1 MRTIRREDVELLAPA
16 GDWDC
21 LRAAVANGADAV
33 FFGVE
38 KFNARARA
46 HNFTMDELPDIMS
59 FLHLY
64 GVKGFLTFNILV
76 FEEELNDAKQ
86 LIEACVDAGVD
97 AVIVQDLGLVKM
109 IREISPDFPIHG
121 STQMTITSPEA
132 VEFTKPF
139 DIERVVLGRENNLK
153 QIKQIGD
160 QAKLPMEVFVHGAL
174 CVSYSGQC
182 LTSEMWGGRS
192 ANRGECAQACRLP
205 YDLMVDGVQKPM
217 GDVTYLLSPKDLA
230 AIEIVPELIEA
241 GVTFF

>member
-1 MRTIRREDVELLAPA
+1 MRTISREDIELLAPA

-46 HNFTMDELPDIMS
+46 KNFVMDELPDIMS

-64 GVKGFLTFNILV
+64 AVKGFLTFNILV
-76 FEEELNDAKQ
+76 FEDELAEAKR
-86 LIEACVDAGVD
+86 LIEACIDAGVD

-109 IREISPDFPIHG
+109 IRDISPDFPIHG

-139 DIERVVLGRENNLK
+139 NIERVVLGRENNLK

-174 CVSYSGQC
+174 CVS
-182 LTSEMWGGRS
+182 
-192 ANRGECAQACRLP
+192 
-205 YDLMVDGVQKPM
+205 
-217 GDVTYLLSPKDLA
+217 
-230 AIEIVPELIEA
+230 
-241 GVTFF
+241 